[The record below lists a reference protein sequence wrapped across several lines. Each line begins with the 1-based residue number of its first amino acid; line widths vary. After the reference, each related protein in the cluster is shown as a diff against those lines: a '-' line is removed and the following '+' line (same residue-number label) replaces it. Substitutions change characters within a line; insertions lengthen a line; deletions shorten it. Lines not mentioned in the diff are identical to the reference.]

1 MRVNT
6 RRHGFAITALILG
19 MAVLWPSAALADRR
33 HDPVPQADN
42 LILQWNSALLQA
54 VRNVRFPP
62 MHTARALAVA
72 HTCMYDAWAAYD
84 ARAIATVGQ
93 QSTRRPAG
101 ERNAKNRR
109 IAVSYAAYRALVD
122 LFPTQQPMFDE
133 LMQELEL
140 DPANE
145 STDPSQPAG
154 VGNAACADVLAVRHT
169 DGSNQLGDI
178 NGGAPYSDYTGYE
191 PLNTPDVL
199 VDPNRW
205 QPLRSATGVVQQ
217 FSTPHWGL
225 VTPFALTS
233 PDQFRPRLPALYPDE
248 RYVRQTEALRRI
260 SANLGDREKAIA
272 EYWADGPGSETP
284 PGHWSLLAQG
294 VSRRDRHDLD
304 TDVKMFFVLGNALLD
319 ASIAV
324 WDCKVAFDY
333 VRPISAAR
341 FLFAGQT
348 IEAWGGPFQGTRL
361 IPGEQFQSY
370 IPTPPFGEYTSGHS
384 SFSAAAATVLRLFT
398 GSDHFDAGFTFRAG
412 SSTIEPGTTPAA
424 DVRLHWRTFDEAAD
438 EAGLSRR
445 YGGIHF
451 RQGDLESREMGKRIG
466 RQAWRAARAY
476 FRP

>member
-1 MRVNT
+1 MRVNRH
-6 RRHGFAITALILG
+6 RRGFAVTVLILG
-19 MAVLWPSAALADRR
+19 LGMLWPSAVRADR

-42 LILQWNSALLQA
+42 LVLQWNSALLQA

-62 MHTARALAVA
+62 MHTARALAIA

-84 ARAIATVGQ
+84 ANAIATVGHA
-93 QSTRRPAG
+93 SKRRPPS
-101 ERNAKNRR
+101 ERRAESRR

-122 LFPTQQPMFDE
+122 LFPTQQAMFDE
-133 LMQELEL
+133 LMQALGL
-140 DPANE
+140 DPSDE
-145 STDPSQPAG
+145 STDPSRPAG
-154 VGNAACADVLAVRHT
+154 VGNSACADVLAVRHN
-169 DGSNQLGDI
+169 DGSNQQGDI

-191 PLNTPDVL
+191 PLNTADVM

-217 FSTPHWGL
+217 ALTPHWGL

-233 PDQFRPRLPALYPDE
+233 PDQFRPRLPTMYPDE
-248 RYVRQTEALRRI
+248 TYTRQIEALRRI
-260 SANLGDREKAIA
+260 SATLGDREKAIA

-294 VSRRDRHDLD
+294 VSRRNRHDLAA
-304 TDVKMFFVLGNALLD
+304 DVKMFFVLGNALLD

-324 WDCKVAFDY
+324 WDCKFSFDY
-333 VRPISAAR
+333 VRPVSAAR
-341 FLFAGQT
+341 FVFAGQT

-370 IPTPPFGEYTSGHS
+370 IPTPPFAEYTSGHS
-384 SFSAAAATVLRLFT
+384 AFSAAAATVLRLFT
-398 GSDHFDAGFTFRAG
+398 GSPRFDAEFTFKAG
-412 SSTIEPGTTPAA
+412 TSTIEPGMTPAA
-424 DVRLHWRTFDEAAD
+424 DVTLRWRTFDDAAD

-451 RQGDLESREMGKRIG
+451 RQGDLESREMGKQIG
-466 RQAWRAARAY
+466 RQAWQAARAY
-476 FRP
+476 FRQ